1 MISAIIVVTMATIII
16 VSYGTTSKVS
26 QEAVATLEQQAQ
38 EAEKEISQFSDT
50 TNIKKKEAKVGKDIN
65 PFEDQLQQKK

>member
-26 QEAVATLEQQAQ
+26 QEAAETLEQQAQ

-50 TNIKKKEAKVGKDIN
+50 TNQKKKGAKVGKDIN
-65 PFEDQLQQKK
+65 PFEDQLQQKR